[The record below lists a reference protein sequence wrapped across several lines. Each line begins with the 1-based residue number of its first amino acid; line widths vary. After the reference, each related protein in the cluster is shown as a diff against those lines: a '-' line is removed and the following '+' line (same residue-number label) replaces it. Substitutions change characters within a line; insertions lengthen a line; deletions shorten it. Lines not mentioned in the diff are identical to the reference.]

1 MREKVTI
8 NDVAR
13 LAGVSKRTVSRVI
26 NNSPMVGEKSRKKV
40 AQIIADLEY
49 KPNPQARGLAASRS
63 YLIGMIYDNPD
74 PFFIESVMRGISS
87 VCLDNGYELVVHP
100 CEYEAGA
107 LADNVI
113 NFISRAKIDGI
124 VIPPPLSENDELA
137 AALDEAMVPFV
148 RLAAVSMDEPHRM
161 VVSDERAGAKNMTEY
176 LISRGHRRIGYIS
189 GPRGLKST
197 QQRRHG
203 FYDAMKQHDLE
214 VDQEIVM
221 RGDYSFDSGVRA
233 GTELMNLKQ
242 LPTAVFASNDQM
254 AIGAIHAFRVKGLM
268 VPDDI
273 SVAGFDDSE
282 VASQIIPGLTSIRR
296 PVRRM
301 ATQATLKLI
310 ARIDGRDEDAEQ
322 KCVLAPELV
331 LRDSVGSVK

>member
-1 MREKVTI
+1 
-8 NDVAR
+8 
-13 LAGVSKRTVSRVI
+13 
-26 NNSPMVGEKSRKKV
+26 
-40 AQIIADLEY
+40 
-49 KPNPQARGLAASRS
+49 
-63 YLIGMIYDNPD
+63 
-74 PFFIESVMRGISS
+74 
-87 VCLDNGYELVVHP
+87 
-100 CEYEAGA
+100 
-107 LADNVI
+107 
-113 NFISRAKIDGI
+113 
-124 VIPPPLSENDELA
+124 
-137 AALDEAMVPFV
+137 
-148 RLAAVSMDEPHRM
+148 
-161 VVSDERAGAKNMTEY
+161 
-176 LISRGHRRIGYIS
+176 
-189 GPRGLKST
+189 
-197 QQRRHG
+197 
-203 FYDAMKQHDLE
+203 
-214 VDQEIVM
+214 M